1 MMKVNGIHDNSS
13 RVSINNLLKDHYSE
27 CSHTLSHFFKER
39 WEVYFN
45 LIFCQTSQMKILLLR
60 KRRKF
65 SSDMQLAGF
74 FTTIIMIIIIVR
86 PKNKVQ

>member
-1 MMKVNGIHDNSS
+1 MVKVNWVHDSSS
-13 RVSINNLLKDHYSE
+13 RVSIYNNLLKDHYPE
-27 CSHTLSHFFKER
+27 CSHRLSRFFKER

-45 LIFCQTSQMKILLLR
+45 WIHCQTSQIKILLLR

-74 FTTIIMIIIIVR
+74 FTTIIIIIVMHN
-86 PKNKVQ
+86 NKVQ